1 MRNPYGMLGTDE
13 LVMLGAAQMN
23 GRAYVVMGYDD
34 LMGADVVAGDVV
46 MGDDGQ
52 AYVLGEDGTPYILG
66 SDAAMGALQRKAQ
79 RFGGGRPAP
88 RGVPV
93 RTSVPFS
100 VGAKPIG
107 PAVGEELI
115 TFNTDSWAAGTAAN
129 TVKTLT
135 ATIQK
140 SMQFVRPSIQITRSS
155 GASGV
160 PIAVTQFQLGT
171 DSLFVT
177 NSGSVPAEAL
187 SPLAVGVNTTPK
199 TLAPGCQVTIQLTN
213 LAAIPAGESVFVQA
227 GGFVRALT

>member
-1 MRNPYGMLGTDE
+1 MRNPYGMLGADE
-13 LVMLGAAQMN
+13 LVMLGAAAHANRRN
-23 GRAYVVMGYDD
+23 GVVMGYDEM
-34 LMGADVVAGDVV
+34 MGADVVAGDVV

-52 AYVLGEDGTPYILG
+52 AYVLGEDGTPYVLG
-66 SDAAMGALQRKAQ
+66 SDAAMNALQRKAQ
-79 RFGGGRPAP
+79 RGAGYRPQQGT
-88 RGVPV
+88 RI

-115 TFNTDSWAAGTAAN
+115 TFNSDSWAAGTAAN

-140 SMQFVRPSIQITRSS
+140 AMQFVRPSIQITRSS
-155 GASGV
+155 GAGGV